1 VKKTDV
7 FVIGGG
13 PAGLAAAIAARQKGL
28 DVTVADGAA
37 PPINKPCGEGL
48 LPDAVAALRE
58 LGIELSRA
66 EGQELRGIGFC
77 DSESGVEASFPL
89 ACGIGI
95 RRTILHAKMIERAEK
110 AGVRLLWKTAVT
122 GIISDGV
129 LFGAKKLTA
138 RWIVGAD
145 GIHSRVRGW
154 IGLAAR
160 RDRRD
165 RNSRFAFR
173 RHYLIKP
180 WSDCVE
186 VHWGRSGQV
195 YVTPVAEDEICVV
208 IVSRRRDLRLGFLQE
223 EFPQLAAR
231 LAMGSAINSERG
243 AITLEHHLGRIS
255 RNNIALLGD
264 ASGSVDAITGE
275 GLCLA
280 FRQALALADALSSG
294 DLRQYERAHRR
305 IGRRPL
311 VMSKLLMV
319 LDKAPVLRQRLL
331 RSLAAHPELFER
343 LLAVHL
349 GASSPR
355 HFAST
360 SALLAWRLVTA

>member
-1 VKKTDV
+1 MKKADV

-13 PAGLAAAIAARQKGL
+13 PAGLAAAIAVRQKGF

-37 PPINKPCGEGL
+37 PPIDKPCGEGL
-48 LPDAVAALRE
+48 MPDALAALRE
-58 LGIELSRA
+58 LGIALGPA
-66 EGQELRGIGFC
+66 EGQALRGIRFC
-77 DSESGVEASFPL
+77 DTETRVEANFPCASGVGL
-89 ACGIGI
+89 
-95 RRTILHAKMIERAEK
+95 RRTALHEKMIARAEK
-110 AGVRLLWKTAVT
+110 LGVRMLWKTPVRGLT
-122 GIISDGV
+122 SDGV
-129 LFGAKKLTA
+129 LLGDRKFAA

-154 IGLAAR
+154 NGLAAR

-173 RHYLIKP
+173 QHYRMKP
-180 WSDCVE
+180 WSNCAE
-186 VHWGRSGQV
+186 VHWGPSGQV
-195 YVTPVAEDEICVV
+195 YVTPVAHDEICVV
-208 IVSRRRDLRLGFLQE
+208 RISRQSDLRVASLEE
-223 EFPQLAAR
+223 EFPHLAAQLR
-231 LAMGSAINSERG
+231 DANAISGERG
-243 AITLEHHLGRIS
+243 AVTVAQHLRRVS
-255 RNNIALLGD
+255 RNNVALLGD

-294 DLRQYERAHRR
+294 DLRDYERAHHR
-305 IGRRPL
+305 IVRRPFL
-311 VMSKLLMV
+311 MSRLLLL
-319 LDKAPVLRQRLL
+319 LDRAPAVRQRLF
-331 RSLAAHPELFER
+331 RSLAAHPEVFQR

-349 GASSPR
+349 GASSPT